1 MQQTPAP
8 GASPAPSGLLA
19 PFRRA
24 LTQLRS
30 WWFPRPRPPH
40 PGMSF
45 ARSIVRR
52 RAPWIVALL
61 SCVAL
66 ALVFMPTIDAPS
78 IIAARKLPPD
88 VIAAFRFYTDF
99 GKSAWFLWPL
109 GIALIFIAISP
120 HEGLS
125 RWGRGMT
132 AAIAVRFGF
141 LFLAIGLP
149 SLFGTIIKRIIGR
162 ARPFVGGAADPYLYS
177 VMAFD
182 VRYASFP
189 SGHATTAFAA
199 AIAISALWPRT
210 RAVMWT
216 YAILMAVSRVVV
228 TAHHPSDVVAG
239 ALVGIIGAMLM
250 RQWFAL
256 RGLGFSMD
264 TGGAIALRPTPS
276 LRRIRDSFRQLLGQW
291 FRAMPQ
297 RRLPA
302 E

>member
-1 MQQTPAP
+1 
-8 GASPAPSGLLA
+8 
-19 PFRRA
+19 
-24 LTQLRS
+24 
-30 WWFPRPRPPH
+30 
-40 PGMSF
+40 MSF
-45 ARSIVRR
+45 IRSIAQRR
-52 RAPWIVALL
+52 MPWISAVL

-66 ALVFMPTIDAPS
+66 TLVFMPTIDAPS
-78 IIAARKLPPD
+78 IIAARKLPPE

-99 GKSAWFLWPL
+99 GKSGWFLWPL
-109 GIALIFIAISP
+109 GVALIFIAISP
-120 HEGLS
+120 HEGLL
-125 RWGRGMT
+125 RWGRGM
-132 AAIAVRFGF
+132 AAAVAVRFGF

-199 AIAISALWPRT
+199 AIAISALWPST

-216 YAILMAVSRVVV
+216 YAILMAISRVVV

-239 ALVGIIGAMLM
+239 ALVGIVGAMLV

-256 RGLGFSMD
+256 RGLGFAMD
-264 TGGAIALRPTPS
+264 AGGAITVRPVPS
-276 LRRIRDSFRQLLGQW
+276 LRRIAGVFRQLLVQW
-291 FRAMPQ
+291 WRATPQ